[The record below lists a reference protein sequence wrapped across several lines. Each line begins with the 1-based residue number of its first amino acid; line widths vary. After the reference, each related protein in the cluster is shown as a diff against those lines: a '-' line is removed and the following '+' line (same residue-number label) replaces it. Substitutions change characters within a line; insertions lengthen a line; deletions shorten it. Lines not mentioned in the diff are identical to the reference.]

1 MATATIS
8 TPSEPLEL
16 RTRAQ
21 ATSSGRESPTSADQ
35 DERSRLRRLGM
46 GDEVEDDG
54 LPPRDGGRKAWQFIA
69 AACVL
74 ETFVWGYVT
83 SFSPV
88 LVWFQAHEP
97 WRQNS
102 LTALSAIPTIQ
113 LALQY
118 FLPIFFVNGF
128 RRYPEL
134 AKPVLLASAV
144 VYSLS
149 MLAASWST
157 KVIHLILLQGV
168 LCGVTGSVLY
178 TPIVMHLNAW
188 FVERRGLAG
197 GIIFAGTGIGG
208 ATFPFLIS
216 KLLDQSGFAGMCRIW
231 AAIAGVTTIG
241 GVLFLQPR
249 APPVKPKGKR
259 EKWFLLDFDI
269 LKSPTFWIMASAPS
283 LLASTF
289 FASLSYF
296 PVSLYLATF
305 TSSVLNS
312 PSLLLPSVVVSVFNA
327 SAFLGSTVIG
337 AAADRS
343 VDLTIIALGV
353 AGMIYALCG
362 WGLSHSL
369 AGVMVFSVLYGF
381 GSRITA
387 YFGPGAKLISGS
399 NPHASTTI
407 LCFFSIGRGVAT
419 LAGPFISSALYQEN
433 KKDSDS
439 EKWGRYGFE
448 GIIIFVGLMS
458 FLSAVGGI
466 VLRWV
471 RKSGF
476 K

>member
-1 MATATIS
+1 MATATQIALREPIELQS
-8 TPSEPLEL
+8 TVQLFPNASDDPTPRREEED
-16 RTRAQ
+16 RA
-21 ATSSGRESPTSADQ
+21 
-35 DERSRLRRLGM
+35 SRLQRLGM
-46 GDEVEDDG
+46 GEEQEDDG

-97 WRQNS
+97 WRRNS
-102 LTALSAIPTIQ
+102 LTALSAVPTIQ

-118 FLPIFFVNGF
+118 FLPLFFVNFF
-128 RRYPEL
+128 RRYPEYL
-134 AKPVLLASAV
+134 KPVLLGSALL
-144 VYSLS
+144 YSLS

-157 KVIHLILLQGV
+157 KIWHLILLQGV
-168 LCGVTGSVLY
+168 LCGITGSILY
-178 TPIVMHLNAW
+178 TPVVMHLNAW

-216 KLLDQSGFAGMCRIW
+216 KLLDTSGFSGMCRIW
-231 AAIAGVTTIG
+231 AGIAGVTTIG
-241 GVLFLQPR
+241 SVLFLQPR
-249 APPVKPKGKR
+249 SPPVKPKGKR
-259 EKWFLLDFDI
+259 EKWFLLDLDI
-269 LKSPTFWIMASAPS
+269 LKSPTFWIMF
-283 LLASTF
+283 ASTF

-305 TSSVLNS
+305 ASSVLKS
-312 PSLLLPSVVVSVFNA
+312 PNLLLPSVVVSVFNA

-343 VDLTIIALGV
+343 VDFTIFALG
-353 AGMIYALCG
+353 ISRTSSALCG
-362 WGLSHSL
+362 SGMSHSL
-369 AGVMVFSVLYGF
+369 AGVTVFSVLYGF

-387 YFGPGAKLISGS
+387 YFGPGAKLIAGS

-407 LCFFSIGRGVAT
+407 LCFFSIGRGIAT

-433 KKDSDS
+433 KKDSDTA
-439 EKWGRYGFE
+439 EWGRYGFE

-458 FLSAVGGI
+458 LLSAAGGVI
-466 VLRWV
+466 LRFV
-471 RKSGF
+471 RKAGI